1 MQIKL
6 TDDMTLEEKLK
17 AIDEM
22 MANAVIKAKEN
33 PDVPIDPSLLTICE
47 GCEWKPTQQEMECQY
62 LPKS

>member
-33 PDVPIDPSLLTICE
+33 PDVPDDPSLLTICE
-47 GCEWKPTQQEMECQY
+47 GCE
-62 LPKS
+62 

>member
-47 GCEWKPTQQEMECQY
+47 GCE
-62 LPKS
+62 